1 MCIDIVCWSY
11 VNGAY
16 VYFSTLNNLKTNIYI
31 YTKKRKTKNAKICR
45 THTYIYVALF
55 PPIVEDTHM
64 KIQYSEQNKKEKLY
78 YIRYLNT
85 MCATDK

>member
-1 MCIDIVCWSY
+1 MSH
-11 VNGAY
+11 
-16 VYFSTLNNLKTNIYI
+16 THIYI
-31 YTKKRKTKNAKICR
+31 
-45 THTYIYVALF
+45 ALF